1 MKEKSNYA
9 YIFIILL
16 LLVIAYW
23 KMGTNFFW
31 RDDWACMYIFK
42 EWGLGY
48 LSQSYAGHFF
58 PLFYIVYCAELY
70 LFGVNADLYH
80 YVNLLA
86 YAGLCFS
93 FFLLCHYTSKNK
105 LLSFVFT
112 FYLLAHPLNFMMVL
126 HTYELCEIIHILF
139 QILFVL
145 YFLKYLENK
154 SPKHLIFSCALL
166 FFQAFFY
173 DNGLLMPLLVIVA
186 SWIYNLKKQNGIIFS
201 IIFLMLTFLFLFIH
215 YYFIGKTTLQQ
226 SPHMFSLAKIFE
238 DLPLVIWAFIKF
250 ASITVSRSFLLFDK
264 LIGETGCIIFSF
276 LFFSFIFYCSYKIKE
291 VRKDMVF
298 ALYWMILTCIAI
310 PIVRYKI
317 IFFPYYYSC
326 LSLAP
331 VLYIL
336 FIVLKGINEHSSR
349 FLIIEK
355 FKNNFIKYNPAYALT
370 AAIFF
375 ILIFIADQHLVNIF
389 EYRNIKNKEAMELA
403 IKNNTAFQPFDDP
416 VISDIKIIACWPHP
430 WEYNGICAREHYL
443 YWQRNSLETQLK
455 KQIVCQIKLN

>member
-1 MKEKSNYA
+1 
-9 YIFIILL
+9 
-16 LLVIAYW
+16 
-23 KMGTNFFW
+23 
-31 RDDWACMYIFK
+31 
-42 EWGLGY
+42 
-48 LSQSYAGHFF
+48 
-58 PLFYIVYCAELY
+58 
-70 LFGVNADLYH
+70 
-80 YVNLLA
+80 
-86 YAGLCFS
+86 
-93 FFLLCHYTSKNK
+93 
-105 LLSFVFT
+105 
-112 FYLLAHPLNFMMVL
+112 
-126 HTYELCEIIHILF
+126 
-139 QILFVL
+139 
-145 YFLKYLENK
+145 
-154 SPKHLIFSCALL
+154 
-166 FFQAFFY
+166 
-173 DNGLLMPLLVIVA
+173 
-186 SWIYNLKKQNGIIFS
+186 
-201 IIFLMLTFLFLFIH
+201 
-215 YYFIGKTTLQQ
+215 
-226 SPHMFSLAKIFE
+226 
-238 DLPLVIWAFIKF
+238 
-250 ASITVSRSFLLFDK
+250 
-264 LIGETGCIIFSF
+264 
-276 LFFSFIFYCSYKIKE
+276 
-291 VRKDMVF
+291 MVF